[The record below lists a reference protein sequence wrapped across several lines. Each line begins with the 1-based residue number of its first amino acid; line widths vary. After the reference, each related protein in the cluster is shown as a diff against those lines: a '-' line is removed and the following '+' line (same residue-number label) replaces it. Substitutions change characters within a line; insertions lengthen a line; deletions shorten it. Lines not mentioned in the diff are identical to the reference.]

1 MPIKKVKK
9 VKKVKNS
16 QNFNHS
22 KIYVPAGL
30 VGVFPAPPGDVG
42 VPENAPKADEDP
54 PDAEPAPPKIE
65 DAFEFPAKAVFPVP
79 PPPKMD

>member
-1 MPIKKVKK
+1 MPR
-9 VKKVKNS
+9 KKVKNS

-54 PDAEPAPPKIE
+54 PDDAEPAPPKIE
-65 DAFEFPAKAVFPVP
+65 DDAFEFPAKAVFPVP